1 MARLA
6 EAIMEDHPEYYGEF
20 STSSFTWEGR
30 TYRNHNE
37 LLGSVDGVDG
47 IKTGYTRASGYNLMA
62 SAQRG
67 DARVIA
73 VMLGGRTS
81 RARNSHVTELIEA
94 AYASFSAPTGNTSS
108 ATQTHIAFES
118 VRQPIDP
125 NAAAVPT
132 LNGQLFPVGEG
143 DIQ

>member
-1 MARLA
+1 
-6 EAIMEDHPEYYGEF
+6 
-20 STSSFTWEGR
+20 
-30 TYRNHNE
+30 
-37 LLGSVDGVDG
+37 
-47 IKTGYTRASGYNLMA
+47 MA

-81 RARNSHVTELIEA
+81 RARNTHVTELIEA
-94 AYASFSAPTGNTSS
+94 AYASFSAPTGNATS

-118 VRQPIDP
+118 VSQPVDP

-132 LNGQLFPVGEG
+132 LNGHPFPVGEG